1 MIILVPGCAG
11 FIGCPIVEHF
21 QDTAEVRVLDNL
33 RSGFPRNLGGS
44 KHAFIE
50 ASILDRAAVR
60 QAMQDVDYVFHLAAM
75 VSVSESIDK
84 PVECNEINTKGTLI
98 LLEEAAGAGV
108 KKLVFSSSAAV
119 YGDNPVGS
127 KIETMLPEPKNP
139 YAITRLDG

>member
-11 FIGCPIVEHF
+11 FIGSPIVEHF

-119 YGDNPVGS
+119 YGDNPVGP
-127 KIETMLPEPKNP
+127 KIETMLPEPKSP